1 MKIIDE
7 ELVAVVVKELAD
19 SLRGRVRIIRAEIQ
33 DCGYFILIR
42 IEQDSSE
49 IAETCEIIN
58 CAKSIMN
65 RLIDKREDDYS
76 WMINMEYRG
85 ALLDSEIGGQI

>member
-7 ELVAVVVKELAD
+7 ELAAVVLKELAD
-19 SLRGRVRIIRAEIQ
+19 SLRGRVRSISAEVQ

-42 IEQDSSE
+42 IEQDSSGIGE
-49 IAETCEIIN
+49 SCEIIE
-58 CAKSIMN
+58 CVKPIMN
-65 RLIDKREDDYS
+65 RLINKRENDYS